1 MIVTAHRH
9 LGGALAQISLRG
21 PARPSSPAALRRVL
35 ESAVSAG
42 ATMVIVDLHP
52 MESFDPALGQ
62 TLLDFDQRLE
72 LSGGWL
78 RLVHGADPAGSVLRL
93 TGMHD
98 RIGSS
103 PSREAAG
110 WLDSDVSSESRSGP
124 MSKS

>member
-1 MIVTAHRH
+1 MIVSAHRH
-9 LGGALAQISLRG
+9 LGGTLAQISLRG
-21 PARPSSPAALRRVL
+21 PARPSSATALRRVL

-52 MESFDPALGQ
+52 MESFDPALGR
-62 TLLDFDQRLE
+62 TLMDFVDHLALR
-72 LSGGWL
+72 GGWL

-98 RIGSS
+98 RIDSS

-110 WLDSDVSSESRSGP
+110 WMEADVS
-124 MSKS
+124 

>member
-1 MIVTAHRH
+1 MIVRAHRY
-9 LGGALAQISLRG
+9 LGGSLAQISLRG
-21 PARPSSPAALRRVL
+21 PGRPSSATALRRVL
-35 ESAVSAG
+35 DSAVSAG

-52 MESFDPALGQ
+52 MESFDPALGR
-62 TLLDFDQRLE
+62 TLLDFARRLE

-110 WLDSDVSSESRSGP
+110 WLEAGA
-124 MSKS
+124 